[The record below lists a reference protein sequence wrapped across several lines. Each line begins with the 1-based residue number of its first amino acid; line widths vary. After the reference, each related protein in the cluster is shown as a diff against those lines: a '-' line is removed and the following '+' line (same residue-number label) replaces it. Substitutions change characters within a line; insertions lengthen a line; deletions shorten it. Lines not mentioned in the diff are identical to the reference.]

1 MYWRALARLLA
12 FMLLLVLFVLL
23 PVAGAFANDFAI
35 RITSADTQL
44 LRSAQNDAEVIAIA
58 QPGDEFVA
66 VTTTKD
72 FYLVKYDVGD
82 VLGYFYVPF
91 VCAEETGV
99 PLPEGIHISGMMPMP
114 DHMDLSYWQV
124 APSGEMDELQ
134 LRVDSSQKMLTAH
147 NGKKYPA
154 QYEYNQDY
162 RTVVDGAKLV
172 RDARKYLGAP
182 YVLGGTSTSGIDCS
196 GLTQVCLAEQGIDVV
211 HRASLQALHGKYVHY
226 EDLRK
231 GDLVFFRD
239 GKDTRYLS
247 HVGIYIGS
255 GRFVHA
261 SSSLGGVVVTTL
273 SHEYFKSHYAFARR
287 L

>member
-1 MYWRALARLLA
+1 MHCRALARLVALGPLLA
-12 FMLLLVLFVLL
+12 LTVLL
-23 PVAGAFANDFAI
+23 PVASAFADDFAI

-44 LRSAQNDAEVIAIA
+44 LRSAQNDAEVIAFA
-58 QPGDEFVA
+58 QPGDEFIA
-66 VTTTKD
+66 VTTTND
-72 FYLVKYDVGD
+72 FYLVKYDCAD
-82 VLGYFYVPF
+82 VSGYFYVPF

-99 PLPEGIHISGMMPMP
+99 PLPEGMHVSGMMPMP
-114 DHMDLSYWQV
+114 DQMELSYWQV
-124 APSGEMDELQ
+124 APSEEMSELK
-134 LRVDSSQKMLTAH
+134 LRVDSNQQMLTAH

-162 RTVVDGAKLV
+162 RAVVDGSKLV

-182 YVLGGTSTSGIDCS
+182 YVLGGTSNSGIDCS
-196 GLTQVCLAEQGIDVV
+196 GLTQVCLADQGIDVV
-211 HRASLQALHGKYVHY
+211 HRASLQALHGKYVDH

-239 GKDTRYLS
+239 DKDTRYLS
-247 HVGIYIGS
+247 HVGIYIGN

-261 SSSLGGVVVTTL
+261 SASLGGVVVTPL
-273 SHEYFKSHYAFARR
+273 SQEYFKSHYAFARR

>member
-1 MYWRALARLLA
+1 MHCRALARLVALG
-12 FMLLLVLFVLL
+12 LLLALTVLL
-23 PVAGAFANDFAI
+23 PVASAVADDFAI

-44 LRSAQNDAEVIAIA
+44 LRSAQNDAEVIAFA
-58 QPGDEFVA
+58 QPGDEFIA
-66 VTTTKD
+66 VTTTND
-72 FYLVKYDVGD
+72 FYLVKYDSRD
-82 VLGYFYVPF
+82 VTGYFYVPF

-99 PLPEGIHISGMMPMP
+99 PLPEGIHVSGMMPMP
-114 DHMDLSYWQV
+114 DQMDLSYWQV
-124 APSGEMDELQ
+124 APSEEMNELK
-134 LRVDSSQKMLTAH
+134 LRVDSNQQMLTAH

-162 RTVVDGAKLV
+162 PTVVDGSKLA

-196 GLTQVCLAEQGIDVV
+196 GLTQVCLADQGIDVV
-211 HRASLQALHGKYVHY
+211 HRASLQALHGKYVDH

-239 GKDTRYLS
+239 DKDTRYLS
-247 HVGIYIGS
+247 HVGIYIGG

-261 SSSLGGVVVTTL
+261 SASLGGVVVTPL
-273 SHEYFKSHYAFARR
+273 SQEYFKSHYAFARR
-287 L
+287 F